1 MPIQSND
8 IMSQNEEIRDDLAAL
23 QERLAYILDQNRP
36 EAVAKR
42 HRKGQRT
49 ARENIADL
57 VEDNSLLEYGSLLLA
72 AQRGRK
78 SLQELIEQT
87 PADGLVSG
95 IADVNADLFGAE
107 EAQCMVLSYDYTV
120 LAGTQGAFN
129 HQKTDRMLSIA
140 AKMKLPILFFLEGG
154 GGRPGDVD
162 FYPISV
168 GGLDLMTFTAFAG
181 LSGRVPRIA
190 VVAGYCFAG
199 NAALAGSADVI
210 IATEN
215 SSIGM
220 GGPAMI
226 EGGGLGSFHP
236 KEIGPSDVMSKN
248 GVIDILVKDEAEAVQ
263 TAQKYLSY
271 FQGPIK
277 DWQCADQ
284 HILRSLIPEDRKWG
298 YDVRKVVHALAD
310 TGSVLEMR
318 AAFGKA
324 MLSFF
329 ARIEGKPI
337 GIIANNPRHLGGA
350 IDGEASD
357 KAARFMQLCDAFG
370 IPILSLCD
378 TPGFMVGPDCEAQG
392 MVRHASRLF
401 VVGAA
406 LKVPFMTII
415 LRKGYGLG
423 AMAMAGGSF
432 HKPLFTIAWP
442 TGELGAMGLE
452 GAVQLGFKKE
462 LAAIEDPNQRQQLY
476 DQLVEQ
482 AYEQGKAINAASVM
496 EIDEVIDPKDSR
508 MWISMVLKAK
518 SASTNEGRFVDC
530 W

>member
-1 MPIQSND
+1 MSDSPD
-8 IMSQNEEIRDDLAAL
+8 IRPDLAAL
-23 QERLAYILDQNRP
+23 QERLAYLLDQNRP
-36 EAVAKR
+36 EAVQKR

-49 ARENIADL
+49 IRENLQDL
-57 VEDNSLLEYGSLLLA
+57 TNQDSLVEYGSLLLA

-78 SLQELIEQT
+78 SIQELIEQT

-95 IADVNADLFGAE
+95 IASVNGEHFAE
-107 EAQCMVLSYDYTV
+107 QQAQCMVLGYDYTV

-129 HQKTDRMLSIA
+129 HKKTDRMLGLA
-140 AKMKLPILFFLEGG
+140 ERLKLPIVFFLEGG

-168 GGLDLMTFTAFAG
+168 GGLDLLTFSSFAG
-181 LSGRVPRIA
+181 LSGKVPRIA
-190 VVAGYCFAG
+190 IVAGYCFAG
-199 NAALAGSADVI
+199 NAALAGCADVI

-215 SSIGM
+215 CSIGM

-236 KEIGPSDVMSKN
+236 KEIGPVSVMTQN

-263 TAQKYLSY
+263 VAQQYLSY
-271 FQGPIK
+271 FQGDRS
-277 DWQCADQ
+277 DWQAPDQ
-284 HILRSLIPEDRKWG
+284 QQLRRLIPEDRKWG

-310 TGSVLEMR
+310 QDSVLELR
-318 AAFGKA
+318 KAFGKA
-324 MLSFF
+324 ALTFLS
-329 ARIEGKPI
+329 RIEGRPV

-350 IDGEASD
+350 IDAEASD
-357 KAARFMQLCDAFG
+357 KMARFLQLCDSFG

-378 TPGFMVGPDCEAQG
+378 TPGFMVGPDNEAHA
-392 MVRHASRLF
+392 MVRRASRLF

-406 LKVPFMTII
+406 IRVPFMTII
-415 LRKGYGLG
+415 LRKAYGLG

-432 HKPLFTIAWP
+432 QKPLFTIAWP

-452 GAVQLGFKKE
+452 GAVKLGFKKE
-462 LAAIEDPNQRQQLY
+462 LDRIEDPQQRQQLY

-482 AYEQGKAINAASVM
+482 AYQQGKAMNAASVM
-496 EIDEVIDPKDSR
+496 EIDEVIDPINSR
-508 MWISMVLKAK
+508 RWISMAIRQHTQG
-518 SASTNEGRFVDC
+518 SGTARYVDC

>member
-1 MPIQSND
+1 MHTND
-8 IMSQNEEIRDDLAAL
+8 PMSQNEEIRDDLAAL
-23 QERLAYILDQNRP
+23 QERLSYILDQNRP
-36 EAVAKR
+36 EAVEKR

-57 VEDNSLLEYGSLLLA
+57 VGNQPLVEYGSLLLA

-95 IADVNADLFGAE
+95 IANVNADLFDEAS
-107 EAQCMVLSYDYTV
+107 AQCMVMSYDYTV

-129 HQKTDRMLSIA
+129 HQKTDRLLGIA
-140 AKMKLPILFFLEGG
+140 AKMKLPIIFFLEGG

-210 IATEN
+210 IATDN

-236 KEIGPSDVMSKN
+236 KEIGPSEVMSKN
-248 GVIDILVKDEAEAVQ
+248 GVIDILVKDEAEAVEV
-263 TAQKYLSY
+263 AQKYLSY

-284 HILRSLIPEDRKWG
+284 TTLRALIPEDRKWG

-310 TGSVLEMR
+310 NDSVLELR

-324 MLSFF
+324 MLTFF

-350 IDGEASD
+350 LDGEASD

-406 LKVPFMTII
+406 LRVPFMTII

-462 LAAIEDPNQRQQLY
+462 LASIEDPNQRQQLY

-508 MWISMVLKAK
+508 TWISMVLKAK
-518 SASTNEGRFVDC
+518 STSTDEGRFVDC